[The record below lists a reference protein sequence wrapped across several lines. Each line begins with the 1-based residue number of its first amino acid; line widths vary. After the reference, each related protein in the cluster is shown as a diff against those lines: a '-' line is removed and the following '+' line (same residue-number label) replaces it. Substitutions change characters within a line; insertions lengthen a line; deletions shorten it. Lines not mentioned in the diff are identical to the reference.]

1 MTMLTRL
8 VLVVL
13 KLALGVALLC
23 AFTLFMLGLLDER
36 MVQALLSLAISIFM
50 LNQGQQELMMLRR
63 TYRAM
68 REVVID

>member
-1 MTMLTRL
+1 MLTRL

>member
-1 MTMLTRL
+1 M
-8 VLVVL
+8 LVVL